1 MLAISS
7 KCEHPEVAADFLN
20 YFYNDETAI
29 NTLKA
34 CRSLPATEKGQQ
46 ICEENGYV
54 DPVLVSAIDK
64 AGETGTIHQ
73 NLYTPTEVV
82 EILQDGV
89 EKIAY
94 NQGNVESITDDTMG
108 LLEETLERLQK

>member
-1 MLAISS
+1 MSFS
-7 KCEHPEVAADFLN
+7 
-20 YFYNDETAI
+20 
-29 NTLKA
+29 A
-34 CRSLPATEKGQQ
+34 CYRKGRQ
-46 ICEENGYV
+46 ICEEEGYA
-54 DPVLVSAIDK
+54 DPVLVSAIEK

-94 NQGNVESITDDTMG
+94 GQGDVESITNDTMS

>member
-1 MLAISS
+1 M
-7 KCEHPEVAADFLN
+7 
-20 YFYNDETAI
+20 
-29 NTLKA
+29 
-34 CRSLPATEKGQQ
+34 
-46 ICEENGYV
+46 
-54 DPVLVSAIDK
+54 LVSAIDK